1 MRRPR
6 SQRTRRRSI
15 FSAQE
20 LRQLTYTKETLR
32 TLNRSALSQLE
43 HVRDSYLSKK
53 QYRDA
58 ADSFETL
65 AIRMNSVLQF
75 RDELTT
81 GGRAQAPEVVYLIIG
96 TICPDCV
103 EPLEEPPNE
112 GSEFLKLDR
121 TQLAEIDCLLELAY
135 HTEQRVLARCTWP
148 GTLLKAFITGLSR
161 LTRALLRQR
170 RHLQD
175 TAPDQG
181 TRIEVQVKRGGECGR
196 CGKRLPDE
204 SSNGINDW
212 PCNESGYKN

>member
-1 MRRPR
+1 
-6 SQRTRRRSI
+6 
-15 FSAQE
+15 
-20 LRQLTYTKETLR
+20 
-32 TLNRSALSQLE
+32 LNRSALSQLE

-181 TRIEVQVKRGGECGR
+181 TRIVVQVKRGGECGR

-204 SSNGINDW
+204 GSNGINDW

>member
-20 LRQLTYTKETLR
+20 WRQLTYTKETLR

-96 TICPDCV
+96 T
-103 EPLEEPPNE
+103 
-112 GSEFLKLDR
+112 
-121 TQLAEIDCLLELAY
+121 
-135 HTEQRVLARCTWP
+135 RCKGCHP
-148 GTLLKAFITGLSR
+148 
-161 LTRALLRQR
+161 AL
-170 RHLQD
+170 
-175 TAPDQG
+175 P
-181 TRIEVQVKRGGECGR
+181 
-196 CGKRLPDE
+196 GKRHK
-204 SSNGINDW
+204 SVGR
-212 PCNESGYKN
+212 G

>member
-20 LRQLTYTKETLR
+20 LRKLTYTKETLR
-32 TLNRSALSQLE
+32 TLNRSALSRLK
-43 HVRDSYLSKK
+43 HVRDSYLTTK

-58 ADSFETL
+58 AESFEIL
-65 AIRMNSVLQF
+65 AIRINSVLQF
-75 RDELTT
+75 REELTT
-81 GGRAQAPEVVYLIIG
+81 SGRAQKPEVVYLIIG

-135 HTEQRVLARCTWP
+135 HTEKRVLARCTWP

-170 RHLQD
+170 
-175 TAPDQG
+175 G
-181 TRIEVQVKRGGECGR
+181 TCKTP
-196 CGKRLPDE
+196 LPTKGQE
-204 SSNGINDW
+204 SW
-212 PCNESGYKN
+212 CK

>member
-121 TQLAEIDCLLELAY
+121 TQLAEIDCVLELA
-135 HTEQRVLARCTWP
+135 HRTTERVSARCTLR
-148 GTLLKAFITGLSR
+148 GTLPKTFFTGLGR
-161 LTRALLRQR
+161 LIRALIRQR

-175 TAPDQG
+175 TAPEQG
-181 TRIEVQVKRGGECGR
+181 TRIDVREEWGGKCGQ
-196 CGKRLPDE
+196 CGKPLPDDD
-204 SSNGINDW
+204 SKPIND
-212 PCNESGYKN
+212 